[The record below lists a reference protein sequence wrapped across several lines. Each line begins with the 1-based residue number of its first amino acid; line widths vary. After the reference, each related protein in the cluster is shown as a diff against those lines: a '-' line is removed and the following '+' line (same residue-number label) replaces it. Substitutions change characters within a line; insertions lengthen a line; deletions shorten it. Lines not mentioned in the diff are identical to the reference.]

1 MFVLLKNVM
10 YTGLEWGGELLEI
23 IEILCDYDVIVPWLR
38 SLSLLDIETF
48 IYFSYYY
55 VLVKT
60 GIRSR
65 TIRKTVAFTSMVL
78 IK

>member
-38 SLSLLDIETF
+38 SLSLSLSPGYRN
-48 IYFSYYY
+48 IYLF
-55 VLVKT
+55 
-60 GIRSR
+60 
-65 TIRKTVAFTSMVL
+65 
-78 IK
+78 